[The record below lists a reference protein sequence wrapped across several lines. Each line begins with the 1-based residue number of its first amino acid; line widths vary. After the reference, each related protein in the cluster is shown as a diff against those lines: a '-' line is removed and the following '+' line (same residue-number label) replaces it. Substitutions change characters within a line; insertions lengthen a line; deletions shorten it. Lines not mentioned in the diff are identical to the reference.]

1 MGKSGSQ
8 AHQGRGA
15 IAGGEQGWIVPVIR
29 YADQKLLLKLAGE
42 VNGLAARV
50 RAQSLKL
57 EEVQGGTFTIT
68 NHGVSGSLM
77 ATPIIHQPE
86 CAILGVGRIQ
96 QRAVAINDAIA
107 IRPMASLAWTFDHR
121 FVDGAAADTFL
132 ARVVEV
138 LQGGRRPGSCRT
150 EAAYQRRLDFA
161 V

>member
-1 MGKSGSQ
+1 LGKSGSQ

-29 YADQKLLLKLAGE
+29 DADQKLLLKLAGE
-42 VNGLAARV
+42 VDGLAARV

-68 NHGVSGSLM
+68 NYGVSGSLM
-77 ATPIIHQPE
+77 ATPIIHQPQ

-96 QRAVAINDAIA
+96 KRAVAINDAIA

-121 FVDGAAADTFL
+121 ILDGAIADGFL
-132 ARVVEV
+132 WAIVRV
-138 LQGGRRPGSCRT
+138 LS
-150 EAAYQRRLDFA
+150 RLA
-161 V
+161 